1 MSHAE
6 PQKIIPSHF
15 VRRLLEAI
23 RSFFFSYFLVGEE
36 RNSALRNL
44 LHSLLRNITVMDVAG
59 QVKISRDRLRIKT
72 VKNPF

>member
-1 MSHAE
+1 M
-6 PQKIIPSHF
+6 
-15 VRRLLEAI
+15 
-23 RSFFFSYFLVGEE
+23 GEE
-36 RNSALRNL
+36 RNSTLRNL